1 MCLRSQ
7 GSQKGVKMTEL
18 TTGLDNLEFI
28 GDFELYDFNG
38 IVRIKDDWNELRM
51 EWKERRIFFN
61 LKILFLLI

>member
-1 MCLRSQ
+1 
-7 GSQKGVKMTEL
+7 MTEL